1 MTRLL
6 PAASRVALAPASL
19 DEDAPA
25 PLPLPLRALRAD
37 RGARRGSRDGRSDL
51 PVPPRSR
58 RRRGAP
64 TASRGDRRPRAP
76 ATQARGQPQP
86 PLQHP
91 GGRGEVAARW
101 ALQPAGCRHAP
112 APTSGRRHRL
122 ASAAPAGGG
131 RRCST
136 LVVALRP
143 QPPSSPRRAEQDTSA
158 QVAPPSFFAVRHL
171 PLQAQQGRDGPIC
184 SPREST
190 AASLA
195 TEVGIALDPRET
207 K

>member
-25 PLPLPLRALRAD
+25 PLPLRALRAD

-58 RRRGAP
+58 RRCGAP

-91 GGRGEVAARW
+91 GGRGKVAARW
-101 ALQPAGCRHAP
+101 ALQPARC
-112 APTSGRRHRL
+112 RHRL

>member
-6 PAASRVALAPASL
+6 PASSRVALAPASL

-25 PLPLPLRALRAD
+25 PLPLRALRAD

-58 RRRGAP
+58 RRRRSRRGGAP
-64 TASRGDRRPRAP
+64 TASRGDRHPRAP

-91 GGRGEVAARW
+91 GGRGEVAARC
-101 ALQPAGCRHAP
+101 ALQPAGC
-112 APTSGRRHRL
+112 RHRL

-131 RRCST
+131 CRCST